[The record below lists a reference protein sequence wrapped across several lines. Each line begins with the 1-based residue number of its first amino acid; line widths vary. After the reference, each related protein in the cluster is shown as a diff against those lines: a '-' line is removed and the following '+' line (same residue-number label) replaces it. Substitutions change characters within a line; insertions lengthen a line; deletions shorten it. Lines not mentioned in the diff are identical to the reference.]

1 MAVELAVGCYSYTS
15 RLPVSEGYGMVTQIR
30 RASASVAANI
40 AEGHGRETTGAFV
53 QFLRTAQGSLK
64 ELETHLIIADRAG
77 LQGRELIA
85 PLLIQA
91 ERVGK
96 MLRSMIR
103 SLQQRKR

>member
-1 MAVELAVGCYSYTS
+1 MAVELAVGCYSYTA
-15 RLPVSEGYGMVTQIR
+15 RLPPSEGYGMVSQIR

-77 LQGRELIA
+77 LPGSETID
-85 PLLIQA
+85 LLLRKA

-103 SLQQRKR
+103 SLQLKK